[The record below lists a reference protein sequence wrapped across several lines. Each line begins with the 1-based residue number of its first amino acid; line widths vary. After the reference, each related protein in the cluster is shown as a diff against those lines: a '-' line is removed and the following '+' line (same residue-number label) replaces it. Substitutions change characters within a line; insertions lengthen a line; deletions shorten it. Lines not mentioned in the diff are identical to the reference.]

1 MERCFWHTSACLTQK
16 SVFIF
21 LVVKACGNDLAT
33 CSTPAHYTAHHLHI
47 TWTGSAHWSCSRRF
61 EPVQRGSFTE
71 TIKKLSCK
79 DYFKGAD
86 CTTVELQQVSIC
98 QAVSAAFW
106 FFLMLPQGR
115 FLISTCVCFSH
126 LFTASARALFQK
138 QPCSRCSTAHQAAS
152 VWSESTL
159 LNTINPVWCFQNLY
173 NKKKRDL

>member
-1 MERCFWHTSACLTQK
+1 MWQWFGYMLH
-16 SVFIF
+16 
-21 LVVKACGNDLAT
+21 T
-33 CSTPAHYTAHHLHI
+33 CSLYGPSFAHHLD
-47 TWTGSAHWSCSRRF
+47 R
-61 EPVQRGSFTE
+61 QRPLELFQEVWAGTARVLTE

-98 QAVSAAFW
+98 QAVSAAFC

-173 NKKKRDL
+173 NKKKRD